1 MEALIKN
8 VKKNKIFIF
17 VILLELSFAN
27 QNFDSE
33 VSQYDF
39 GITKQK
45 YTKNPDGVIMISVNL
60 WGNIVSPGRH
70 VVPEGSDLITIL
82 STVGGPKDGANLSK
96 IKIIRDS
103 ENLSKIF
110 IIDLNKFIFSGDK
123 SKLVKIEPNDTII
136 IPETTF
142 SQINKRLGSVNTI
155 FSLFVLYLT
164 IIRNL

>member
-1 MEALIKN
+1 MKL
-8 VKKNKIFIF
+8 
-17 VILLELSFAN
+17 
-27 QNFDSE
+27 
-33 VSQYDF
+33 SQYDF

-60 WGNIVSPGRH
+60 WGNIVSRRH

-110 IIDLNKFIFSGDK
+110 IIDLNKFIFSVINLSLLRLSQMIQLSFQK
-123 SKLVKIEPNDTII
+123 LHLVK
-136 IPETTF
+136 
-142 SQINKRLGSVNTI
+142 
-155 FSLFVLYLT
+155 
-164 IIRNL
+164 